1 MEDIGKIV
9 TLEAF
14 VPQYQNQAI
23 NFTGDDMGSDKA
35 MIIMLLYIVI
45 VIMAFCIWH
54 YDQQH
59 DPKRSRCDRY
69 ASGFRIYQKRAC
81 HALYDTSGA
90 DYTCWRIDRKYSWIY
105 SI

>member
-45 VIMAFCIWH
+45 VIMAFVFGITI
-54 YDQQH
+54 
-59 DPKRSRCDRY
+59 SNT
-69 ASGFRIYQKRAC
+69 I
-81 HALYDTSGA
+81 
-90 DYTCWRIDRKYSWIY
+90 RKEQV
-105 SI
+105 